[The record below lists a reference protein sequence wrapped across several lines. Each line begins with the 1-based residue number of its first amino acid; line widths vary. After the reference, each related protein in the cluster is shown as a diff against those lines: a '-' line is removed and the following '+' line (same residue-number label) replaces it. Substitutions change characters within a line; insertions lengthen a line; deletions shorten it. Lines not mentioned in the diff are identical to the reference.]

1 MFIGWCVDC
10 LFENGEVGGG
20 GGGGMER
27 EIGKGGGEGME
38 REKMN
43 EMRRREGSG
52 GLKLNGSMDILNI
65 GLTRREIE

>member
-10 LFENGEVGGG
+10 LFENGEIGKG

-38 REKMN
+38 REKVN
-43 EMRRREGSG
+43 EMRRS
-52 GLKLNGSMDILNI
+52 
-65 GLTRREIE
+65 

>member
-20 GGGGMER
+20 GGG
-27 EIGKGGGEGME
+27 ME
-38 REKMN
+38 REKVN

-52 GLKLNGSMDILNI
+52 GMKLNGDMDILNI

>member
-20 GGGGMER
+20 GGG
-27 EIGKGGGEGME
+27 ME
-38 REKMN
+38 REKVN
-43 EMRRREGSG
+43 EMRRREWSG
-52 GLKLNGSMDILNI
+52 GMKLNGDMDILNI

>member
-20 GGGGMER
+20 GGGMER
-27 EIGKGGGEGME
+27 EIGKGGEGME
-38 REKMN
+38 REKVI

-52 GLKLNGSMDILNI
+52 GMKLNGSMDILNI

>member
-1 MFIGWCVDC
+1 
-10 LFENGEVGGG
+10 
-20 GGGGMER
+20 MER

>member
-20 GGGGMER
+20 GGG
-27 EIGKGGGEGME
+27 GME

>member
-20 GGGGMER
+20 GGG
-27 EIGKGGGEGME
+27 ME
-38 REKMN
+38 REKVI

-52 GLKLNGSMDILNI
+52 GMKLNGVIDILNI
-65 GLTRREIE
+65 RMTRREIE